1 MNLRRSFLSTPASDR
16 EMIRKAAA
24 SDADEVALDLEDAV
38 IPEEKPGAREN
49 VITSARE
56 DDWSETTLSVR
67 VNGLAT
73 KYFYRD
79 VIDLVEA
86 IGDELETL
94 LVPKVGS
101 GEDVYVVETLLRQV
115 ETQAGVDDPIGV
127 SVIVESAEG
136 IENVGE
142 IASASDRLESLLF
155 GSGDYSA
162 SIGIPH
168 PSASG
173 DRGFEYPGD
182 LWHSVRSR
190 ILNAAKANDLDAI
203 DGPYADF
210 DDPDGYRTHCETS
223 AALGFDGKFLIH
235 PNQIEVANEV
245 YGPSEADIEHA
256 REITDALEAGDI
268 EGKGA
273 VNLDGVMVDIAHYQ
287 HAKGILEAA
296 EAIGKLDR
304 T

>member
-1 MNLRRSFLSTPASDR
+1 
-16 EMIRKAAA
+16 MIRKAVT

-49 VITSARE
+49 VVTSARE
-56 DDWSETTLSVR
+56 DEWGEKTLSVR
-67 VNGLAT
+67 INGLAT

-79 VIDLVEA
+79 VVTLVEEV
-86 IGDELETL
+86 GNELDTF
-94 LVPKVGS
+94 LVPKVDRS
-101 GEDVYVVETLLRQV
+101 EDIYVVETLLEQV
-115 ETQAGVDDPIGV
+115 EKQADIDHPIGI

-136 IENVGE
+136 LENVGE
-142 IASASDRLESLLF
+142 IAAASDRLESLLF

-173 DRGFEYPGD
+173 NRGFEYPGD

-190 ILNAAKANDLDAI
+190 ILNAAKANGLDAI
-203 DGPYADF
+203 DGPFADF
-210 DDPDGYRTHCETS
+210 DDAEVYREHCETS

-235 PNQIEVANEV
+235 PGQIEVANEV

-256 REITDALEAGDI
+256 REIVDALEEGDI

-287 HAKGILEAA
+287 HAQGILEAA
-296 EAIGKLDR
+296 EAIGKLG
-304 T
+304 

>member
-49 VITSARE
+49 VIASARE
-56 DDWSETTLSVR
+56 DDWSDTGLSVR
-67 VNGLAT
+67 INGLAT
-73 KYFYRD
+73 KYCYRD
-79 VIDLVEA
+79 VVTLVEA
-86 IGDELETL
+86 VGDELDTL
-94 LVPKVGS
+94 LVPKVDG
-101 GEDVYVVETLLRQV
+101 GEDVYVIETLLGQIEAQADI
-115 ETQAGVDDPIGV
+115 ETPVGI
-127 SVIVESAEG
+127 SVLVESATG
-136 IENVGE
+136 LENVGE
-142 IASASDRLESLLF
+142 IAAASDRLESLVF

-162 SIGIPH
+162 SIGIPP
-168 PSASG
+168 PSTADG
-173 DRGFEYPGD
+173 RGFEYPGD

-210 DDPDGYRTHCETS
+210 DDTEAHRDHCETS

-235 PNQIEVANEV
+235 PNQIEAANEV

-256 REITDALEAGDI
+256 REIVDALEEGDV

-287 HAKGILEAA
+287 HARSILEAA
-296 EAIGKLDR
+296 EATGKID
-304 T
+304 

>member
-1 MNLRRSFLSTPASDR
+1 
-16 EMIRKAAA
+16 MIRKAVT

-49 VITSARE
+49 VVTSARE
-56 DDWSETTLSVR
+56 DEWGEKTLSVR
-67 VNGLAT
+67 INGLAT

-79 VIDLVEA
+79 VVTLVEEV
-86 IGDELETL
+86 GNEFDTF
-94 LVPKVGS
+94 LVPKVDRS
-101 GEDVYVVETLLRQV
+101 EDIYVVETLLEQV
-115 ETQAGVDDPIGV
+115 EKQADIDHPIGI

-136 IENVGE
+136 LENVGE
-142 IASASDRLESLLF
+142 IAAASDRLESLLF

-173 DRGFEYPGD
+173 NRGFEYPGD

-190 ILNAAKANDLDAI
+190 ILNAAKANGLDAI
-203 DGPYADF
+203 DGPFADF
-210 DDPDGYRTHCETS
+210 DDAEVYREHCETS

-235 PNQIEVANEV
+235 PGQIEVANEV

-256 REITDALEAGDI
+256 REIVDALEEGDI

-287 HAKGILEAA
+287 HAQDILEAA
-296 EAIGKLDR
+296 EAIGKLD
-304 T
+304 

>member
-1 MNLRRSFLSTPASDR
+1 
-16 EMIRKAAA
+16 MIRKAVT

-49 VITSARE
+49 VVTSARE
-56 DDWSETTLSVR
+56 DEWGEKTLSVR
-67 VNGLAT
+67 INGLAT

-79 VIDLVEA
+79 VVTLVEEV
-86 IGDELETL
+86 GNEFDTF
-94 LVPKVGS
+94 LVPKVDRS
-101 GEDVYVVETLLRQV
+101 EDIYVVETLLEQV
-115 ETQAGVDDPIGV
+115 EKQADIDHPIGI

-136 IENVGE
+136 LENVGE
-142 IASASDRLESLLF
+142 IAAASDRLESLLF

-173 DRGFEYPGD
+173 NRGFEYPGD

-190 ILNAAKANDLDAI
+190 ILNAAKANGLDAI
-203 DGPYADF
+203 DGPFADF
-210 DDPDGYRTHCETS
+210 DDAEVYREHCETS

-235 PNQIEVANEV
+235 PGQIEVANEV

-256 REITDALEAGDI
+256 REIVDALEEGDI

-287 HAKGILEAA
+287 HAQGILEAA
-296 EAIGKLDR
+296 EAIGKLG
-304 T
+304 

>member
-1 MNLRRSFLSTPASDR
+1 
-16 EMIRKAAA
+16 MIRKAVT

-49 VITSARE
+49 VVTSARE
-56 DDWSETTLSVR
+56 DEWGEKTLSVR
-67 VNGLAT
+67 INGLAA

-79 VIDLVEA
+79 VVTLVEEV
-86 IGDELETL
+86 GNEFDTF
-94 LVPKVGS
+94 LVPKVDRS
-101 GEDVYVVETLLRQV
+101 EDIYVVETLLEQV
-115 ETQAGVDDPIGV
+115 EKQADIDHPIGI

-136 IENVGE
+136 LENVGE
-142 IASASDRLESLLF
+142 IAAASDRLESLLF

-173 DRGFEYPGD
+173 NRGFEYPGD

-190 ILNAAKANDLDAI
+190 ILNAAKANGLDAI
-203 DGPYADF
+203 DGPFADF
-210 DDPDGYRTHCETS
+210 DDAEVYREHCETS

-235 PNQIEVANEV
+235 PGQIEVANEV

-256 REITDALEAGDI
+256 REIVDALEEGDI

-287 HAKGILEAA
+287 HAQGILEAA
-296 EAIGKLDR
+296 EAIGKLG
-304 T
+304 

>member
-1 MNLRRSFLSTPASDR
+1 MV
-16 EMIRKAAA
+16 RKAAA

-49 VITSARE
+49 VIESARE
-56 DDWSETTLSVR
+56 DEWEGKTLSVR
-67 VNGLAT
+67 INGLAT
-73 KYFYRD
+73 KYCYRD
-79 VIDLVEA
+79 VIALVEEV
-86 IGDELETL
+86 GDELDTV
-94 LVPKVGS
+94 LVPKVDS
-101 GEDVYVVETLLRQV
+101 GEDVYVVETLL
-115 ETQAGVDDPIGV
+115 EQAEAQAEVDEPIGI
-127 SVIVESAEG
+127 SVIVESAAG
-136 IENVGE
+136 LENVGE
-142 IASASDRLESLLF
+142 IAAASDRLESLLF

-173 DRGFEYPGD
+173 DRGYEYPGD

-210 DDPDGYRTHCETS
+210 DDPEGYRKHCQTS

-256 REITDALEAGDI
+256 REIADALGEGDI

-287 HAKGILEAA
+287 HAKSILDVA
-296 EAIGKLDR
+296 EATGKLD
-304 T
+304 

>member
-1 MNLRRSFLSTPASDR
+1 MRLRRSFLSTPASDR
-16 EMIRKAAA
+16 EMVRKAAV

-49 VITSARE
+49 VVASAHE
-56 DDWSETTLSVR
+56 DEWGEKTLSVR
-67 VNGLAT
+67 INGLAT

-79 VIDLVEA
+79 VVTLVEEV
-86 IGDELETL
+86 GDELDTF
-94 LVPKVGS
+94 LVPKVGRS
-101 GEDVYVVETLLRQV
+101 EDVYVVETLLEQV
-115 ETQAGVDDPIGV
+115 EEQADVNEAIGI
-127 SVIVESAEG
+127 SVIIESAEG
-136 IENVGE
+136 LENVGE
-142 IASASDRLESLLF
+142 IAAESDRLESLLF

-168 PSASG
+168 PSTSG
-173 DRGFEYPGD
+173 DRGFDYPGD

-190 ILNAAKANDLDAI
+190 ILNAAKANGLDAI

-210 DDPDGYRTHCETS
+210 DDAKAYREHCETS

-235 PNQIEVANEV
+235 PGQIEVANEV

-256 REITDALEAGDI
+256 REIVDALEEGDG

-287 HAKGILEAA
+287 HSQDILEAA
-296 EAIGKLDR
+296 EAIGKLE
-304 T
+304 

>member
-1 MNLRRSFLSTPASDR
+1 
-16 EMIRKAAA
+16 MIEKAAA
-24 SDADEVALDLEDAV
+24 SAADEIALDLEDAV
-38 IPEEKPGAREN
+38 IPEEKPGARVN
-49 VITSARE
+49 VVTSARE
-56 DDWSETTLSVR
+56 DDWGDKTLSVR

-73 KYFYRD
+73 KYFYQD
-79 VIDLVEA
+79 VVTLVEEV
-86 IGDELETL
+86 GDELDTL

-101 GEDVYVVETLLRQV
+101 GEDVYVVETLLEQV
-115 ETQAGVDDPIGV
+115 EAAAGVAEPLGI

-168 PSASG
+168 PSAAG
-173 DRGFEYPGD
+173 DRGFAYPGD

-210 DDPDGYRTHCETS
+210 DDPDGYEEHCKTS

-235 PNQIEVANEV
+235 PNQIDVANDV

-256 REITDALEAGDI
+256 REIVDALGEGDI

-287 HAKGILEAA
+287 HAQGILDAA
-296 EAIGKLDR
+296 EAIGKID
-304 T
+304 

>member
-1 MNLRRSFLSTPASDR
+1 
-16 EMIRKAAA
+16 MIRKAVT

-49 VITSARE
+49 VVTSARE
-56 DDWSETTLSVR
+56 DEWGEKTLSVR
-67 VNGLAT
+67 INGLAA

-79 VIDLVEA
+79 VVTLVEEV
-86 IGDELETL
+86 GNELDTF
-94 LVPKVGS
+94 LVPKVDRS
-101 GEDVYVVETLLRQV
+101 EDIYVVETLLEQV
-115 ETQAGVDDPIGV
+115 EKQADIDHPIGI

-136 IENVGE
+136 LENVGE
-142 IASASDRLESLLF
+142 IAAASDRLESLLF

-173 DRGFEYPGD
+173 NRGFEYPGD

-190 ILNAAKANDLDAI
+190 ILNAAKANGLDAI
-203 DGPYADF
+203 DGPFADF
-210 DDPDGYRTHCETS
+210 DDAEVYREHCETS

-235 PNQIEVANEV
+235 PGQIEVANEV

-256 REITDALEAGDI
+256 REIVDALEEGDI

-287 HAKGILEAA
+287 HAQGILEAA
-296 EAIGKLDR
+296 EAIGKLG
-304 T
+304 

>member
-1 MNLRRSFLSTPASDR
+1 
-16 EMIRKAAA
+16 MIRKAVT

-49 VITSARE
+49 VVTSARE
-56 DDWSETTLSVR
+56 DEWGEKTLSVR
-67 VNGLAT
+67 INGLAT

-79 VIDLVEA
+79 VVTLVEEV
-86 IGDELETL
+86 GNELDTF
-94 LVPKVGS
+94 LVPKVDRS
-101 GEDVYVVETLLRQV
+101 EDIYVVETLLEQV
-115 ETQAGVDDPIGV
+115 EKQADIDHPIGI
-127 SVIVESAEG
+127 SAIVESAEG
-136 IENVGE
+136 LENVGE
-142 IASASDRLESLLF
+142 IAAASDRLESLLF

-173 DRGFEYPGD
+173 NRGFEYPGD

-190 ILNAAKANDLDAI
+190 ILNAAKANGLDAI
-203 DGPYADF
+203 DGPFADF
-210 DDPDGYRTHCETS
+210 DDAEVYREHCETS

-235 PNQIEVANEV
+235 PGQIEVANEV

-256 REITDALEAGDI
+256 REIVDALEEGDI

-287 HAKGILEAA
+287 HAQGILEAA
-296 EAIGKLDR
+296 EAIGKLG
-304 T
+304 

>member
-1 MNLRRSFLSTPASDR
+1 
-16 EMIRKAAA
+16 MIRKAVT
-24 SDADEVALDLEDAV
+24 SDPDEVALDLEDAV

-49 VITSARE
+49 VVTSARE
-56 DDWSETTLSVR
+56 DEWGEKTLSVR
-67 VNGLAT
+67 INGLAT

-79 VIDLVEA
+79 VVTLVEEV
-86 IGDELETL
+86 GNEFDTF
-94 LVPKVGS
+94 LVPKVDRS
-101 GEDVYVVETLLRQV
+101 EDIYVVETLLEQV
-115 ETQAGVDDPIGV
+115 EKQADIDHPIGI

-136 IENVGE
+136 LENVGE
-142 IASASDRLESLLF
+142 IAAASDRLESLLF

-173 DRGFEYPGD
+173 NRGFEYPGD

-190 ILNAAKANDLDAI
+190 ILNAAKANGLDAI
-203 DGPYADF
+203 DGPFADF
-210 DDPDGYRTHCETS
+210 DDAEVYREHCETS

-235 PNQIEVANEV
+235 PGQIEVANEV

-256 REITDALEAGDI
+256 REIVDALEEGDI

-287 HAKGILEAA
+287 HAQGILEAA
-296 EAIGKLDR
+296 EAIGKLG
-304 T
+304 

>member
-1 MNLRRSFLSTPASDR
+1 
-16 EMIRKAAA
+16 MIRKAVT

-49 VITSARE
+49 VVTSARE
-56 DDWSETTLSVR
+56 DEWGEKTLSVR
-67 VNGLAT
+67 INGLAA

-79 VIDLVEA
+79 VVTLVEEV
-86 IGDELETL
+86 GNELDTF
-94 LVPKVGS
+94 LVPKVDRS
-101 GEDVYVVETLLRQV
+101 EDIYVVETLLEQV
-115 ETQAGVDDPIGV
+115 EKQADIDHPIGI

-136 IENVGE
+136 LENVVE
-142 IASASDRLESLLF
+142 IAAASDRLESLLF

-173 DRGFEYPGD
+173 NRGFEYPGD

-190 ILNAAKANDLDAI
+190 ILNAAKANGLDAI
-203 DGPYADF
+203 DGPFADF
-210 DDPDGYRTHCETS
+210 DDAEVYREHCETS

-235 PNQIEVANEV
+235 PGQIEVANEV

-256 REITDALEAGDI
+256 REIVDALEEGDI

-287 HAKGILEAA
+287 HAQGILEAA
-296 EAIGKLDR
+296 EAIGKLG
-304 T
+304 

>member
-1 MNLRRSFLSTPASDR
+1 
-16 EMIRKAAA
+16 MIRKAVT

-49 VITSARE
+49 VVTSARE
-56 DDWSETTLSVR
+56 DEWGEKTLSVR
-67 VNGLAT
+67 INGLAT

-79 VIDLVEA
+79 VVTLVEEV
-86 IGDELETL
+86 GNEFDTF
-94 LVPKVGS
+94 LVPKVDRS
-101 GEDVYVVETLLRQV
+101 EDIYVVETLLEQV
-115 ETQAGVDDPIGV
+115 EKQADIDHPIGI
-127 SVIVESAEG
+127 SAIVESAEG
-136 IENVGE
+136 LENVGE
-142 IASASDRLESLLF
+142 IAAASDRLESLLF

-173 DRGFEYPGD
+173 NRGFEYPGD

-190 ILNAAKANDLDAI
+190 ILNAAKANGLDAI
-203 DGPYADF
+203 DGPFADF
-210 DDPDGYRTHCETS
+210 DDAEVYREHCETS

-235 PNQIEVANEV
+235 PGQIEVANEV

-256 REITDALEAGDI
+256 REIVDALEEGDI

-287 HAKGILEAA
+287 HAQGILEAA
-296 EAIGKLDR
+296 EAIGKLG
-304 T
+304 